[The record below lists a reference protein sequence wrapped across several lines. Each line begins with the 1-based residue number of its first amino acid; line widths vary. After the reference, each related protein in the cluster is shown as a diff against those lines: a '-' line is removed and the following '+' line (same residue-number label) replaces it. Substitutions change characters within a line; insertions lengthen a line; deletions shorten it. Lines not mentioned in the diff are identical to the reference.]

1 MQVVDDNIYICK
13 YIEYLSEN
21 RENIIKNIKYIPNQ
35 GIIYSAISGNTGFI
49 EQIINAYESI
59 VKWNIIEAF
68 LKQFFEVEQIIS
80 RKEFQEISDEKRKH
94 YIGRSFL
101 IKCGNAFFMKIY
113 VRNKDYSNILAELSE
128 NELENLML
136 KCKISKKTRERYAK
150 IYLKFKALEEEKQ
163 KILQELIL
171 HNPYKF

>member
-1 MQVVDDNIYICK
+1 M
-13 YIEYLSEN
+13 
-21 RENIIKNIKYIPNQ
+21 
-35 GIIYSAISGNTGFI
+35 
-49 EQIINAYESI
+49 
-59 VKWNIIEAF
+59 
-68 LKQFFEVEQIIS
+68 
-80 RKEFQEISDEKRKH
+80 H
-94 YIGRSFL
+94 
-101 IKCGNAFFMKIY
+101 FFMKIY
-113 VRNKDYSNILAELSE
+113 VRNRDYSNILDELSE

>member
-68 LKQFFEVEQIIS
+68 LKQFF
-80 RKEFQEISDEKRKH
+80 
-94 YIGRSFL
+94 
-101 IKCGNAFFMKIY
+101 
-113 VRNKDYSNILAELSE
+113 
-128 NELENLML
+128 
-136 KCKISKKTRERYAK
+136 
-150 IYLKFKALEEEKQ
+150 
-163 KILQELIL
+163 
-171 HNPYKF
+171 